1 MLFLKN
7 NDYEKGQRRNS
18 KKANFMGIL
27 CKKNGKL
34 KHRIIANLS
43 KWPPE
48 LIEGLRKL
56 LKDNQITAIEEW
68 ELTQGKGIGGI
79 FVINGIANRL
89 GIRHALESSKR
100 TFVHGANSR
109 ENSYAG
115 LQTLLNQVN
124 GGLCKLLTPFLN

>member
-56 LKDNQITAIEEW
+56 LKDNQITAIEE
-68 ELTQGKGIGGI
+68 
-79 FVINGIANRL
+79 
-89 GIRHALESSKR
+89 
-100 TFVHGANSR
+100 
-109 ENSYAG
+109 
-115 LQTLLNQVN
+115 
-124 GGLCKLLTPFLN
+124 